1 MNILI
6 TGGCGFIGRNLI
18 HTLLERGDGV
28 RIRVLDNLS
37 VGKPEELREIAPF
50 GVMEGEEIPGI
61 VTPLE
66 LVVGDILDQRLLTRA
81 CKGVE
86 AIVHLAANTGVIP
99 SVENPRMDFMNNVL
113 GTLNCLEAAR
123 LNEVRRFVFA
133 SSGAP
138 LGEQAPPIHEELV
151 PRPLSPYGASKLC
164 GEAYCS
170 VYFRSFGVEAVA
182 LRFGNVYGPRSAHK
196 QSVVAKFIGHIL
208 RSEPLTIYGDG
219 NQTRDFV
226 YVEDL
231 VEAIIRGLETE
242 KIGGEVFQIAT
253 QKEHTVFEIA
263 DALNGLGRR
272 ILGQESEVLFESE
285 RKGEVR
291 RNFSDITKA
300 RARLGFEPR
309 YDLTRGLEKTFE
321 WFLQNRTE
329 ITRNL

>member
-1 MNILI
+1 MNVLI

-18 HTLLERGDGV
+18 HALLKRGDGV

-37 VGKPEELREIAPF
+37 VGKAVELGEIGPYATL
-50 GVMEGEEIPGI
+50 EREEIPE
-61 VTPLE
+61 VVSPLE
-66 LVVGDILDQRLLTRA
+66 LVVGDILDQQLLTRA
-81 CKGVE
+81 CSNVD
-86 AIVHLAANTGVIP
+86 AIVHLAASTGVIP
-99 SVENPRMDFMNNVL
+99 SVENPRMDFMNNVM

-123 LNEVRRFVFA
+123 LNHVHRFVFA

-138 LGEQAPPIHEELV
+138 LGEQDPPIHEELV

-170 VYFRSFGVEAVA
+170 VYFRSFGLEAVA

-196 QSVVAKFIGHIL
+196 NSIVAKFIGHIL
-208 RSEPLTIYGDG
+208 RSEPLPIYGDG
-219 NQTRDFV
+219 NQTRDFI

-231 VEAIIRGLETE
+231 VEAIVKALETE

-263 DALNGLGRR
+263 DVLNCLGREV
-272 ILGQESEVLFESE
+272 LGRESEIVFEME

-291 RNFSDITKA
+291 RSFSDITKA
-300 RARLGFEPR
+300 RLRLGFEPR
-309 YDLTRGLEKTFE
+309 YDVARGLEETFR
-321 WFLQNRTE
+321 WFLNESRVPSYE
-329 ITRNL
+329 